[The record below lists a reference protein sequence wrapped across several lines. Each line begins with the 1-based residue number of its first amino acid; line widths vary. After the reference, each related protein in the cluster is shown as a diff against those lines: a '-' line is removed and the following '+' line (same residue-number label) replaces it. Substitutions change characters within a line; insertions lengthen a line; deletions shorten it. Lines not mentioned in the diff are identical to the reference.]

1 MHAYHNRRMFDQHL
15 DRSVESIQGVRQE
28 VVDAIS
34 KATSNCVVDTDIGL
48 PNAKKYVVGAV
59 VWRVWGGT
67 GGGRHQ
73 GRPPAMR

>member
-1 MHAYHNRRMFDQHL
+1 M
-15 DRSVESIQGVRQE
+15 RQE

-59 VWRVWGGT
+59 VWRVWGRT

-73 GRPPAMR
+73 GRPLAMG